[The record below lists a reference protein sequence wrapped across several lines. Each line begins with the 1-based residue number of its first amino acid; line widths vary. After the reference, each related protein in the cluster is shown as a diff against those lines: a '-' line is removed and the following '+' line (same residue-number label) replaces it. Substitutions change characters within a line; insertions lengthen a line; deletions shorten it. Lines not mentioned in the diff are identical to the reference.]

1 MVGWHHRLDG
11 HGFGWTLGV
20 GDGQGG
26 LVCCGSWGHKESDM
40 TEWLNWNLLHRESL
54 YFSSYFWLC
63 FKMFL
68 IMKRGGHGLATE
80 QQVMKNLS
88 SLIWPGQHGVVY
100 VLLIPDKVILKW
112 KVKGK
117 VGKSCPT
124 LWDPTDYRV
133 HGILQA
139 RILEWVAFPF
149 SRSSPHP
156 RDWTQVSF
164 IADGFFRLLYL
175 STNSED
181 TKDLW

>member
-1 MVGWHHRLDG
+1 
-11 HGFGWTLGV
+11 
-20 GDGQGG
+20 
-26 LVCCGSWGHKESDM
+26 
-40 TEWLNWNLLHRESL
+40 
-54 YFSSYFWLC
+54 
-63 FKMFL
+63 
-68 IMKRGGHGLATE
+68 MKRGGHGLATE

-139 RILEWVAFPF
+139 RILEWVASPF
-149 SRSSPHP
+149 SRGSSQP
-156 RDWTQVSF
+156 RDRTNVSHIAGKFFTSWATREAQEKWSGWPIPFPRDLPTQELNQ
-164 IADGFFRLLYL
+164 GLLHCRWILYQMSYQRVFL
-175 STNSED
+175 NKKANFQFTGKTNASNFKEHF
-181 TKDLW
+181 